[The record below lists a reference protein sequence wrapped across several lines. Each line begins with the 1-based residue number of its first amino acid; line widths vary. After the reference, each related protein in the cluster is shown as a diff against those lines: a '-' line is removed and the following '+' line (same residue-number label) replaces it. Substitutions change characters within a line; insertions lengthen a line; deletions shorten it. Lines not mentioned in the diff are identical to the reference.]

1 MCCNARTL
9 PQLKNAFPLVMVV
22 QGVEIFVFPQ
32 LLQRDERNWGADAKA
47 FKPERWLD
55 IKENDADVRT
65 RPSLS

>member
-1 MCCNARTL
+1 
-9 PQLKNAFPLVMVV
+9 MVA